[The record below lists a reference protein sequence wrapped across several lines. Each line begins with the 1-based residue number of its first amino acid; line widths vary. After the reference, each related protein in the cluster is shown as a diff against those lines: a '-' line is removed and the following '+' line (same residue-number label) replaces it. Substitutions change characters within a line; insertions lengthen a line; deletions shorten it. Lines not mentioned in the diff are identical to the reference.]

1 MILRFRTLA
10 VSWRGALPAAG
21 LAGLAAPAAVLGD
34 SGAEVLPPVTVTGDP
49 LGSRTESEL
58 VRPISVAEGEALERR
73 RGGGT
78 IGEVL
83 DGLPGISNADFGPG
97 VGRPTIRGLQGSR
110 VEELQ
115 DGMRISDVSDEGVDH
130 AVGGDSRRAQ
140 SVEFIRGPATLVYGS
155 GAAGGAVNM
164 VTSRFDPFI
173 GDQVSGRLY
182 GAYTDNANKRQG
194 YAGVEVPLTEGFA
207 LRTDYS
213 LSRSDDADI
222 AGFQLE
228 EGRDGDHLIRDTLVN
243 SDVKDDSWSLTGM
256 WSEDWGY
263 IGVGYDRWEIEY
275 GVPEAFFPVHNTG
288 DIDLSDEYERIYAE
302 HDRFDLRSEFYD
314 PFDGFSAARF
324 NLSYTEF
331 VQDEIE
337 YEYDTSTG
345 RLDERELEATF
356 EQDEL
361 DARLELT
368 HDPLDALGGL
378 RGTVG
383 IDFHDVDYVGADP
396 REGRDDLIRP
406 NETTST
412 GVFVVEELPTGFGAV
427 EFGARL
433 NHERSRPADV
443 ADQQIK
449 KVAEDGSI
457 NGVDVPERNFQ
468 EELGSRTFT
477 TGSASAGARF
487 ELDDAHRLRTSVTY
501 AERAPSAE
509 QLYAFGRHGAAGTWE
524 VGDPD
529 LGEEQYLNLDIALE
543 RHQGAVRYDAAV
555 FYNRVDDYIYFQS
568 FDDNGEPLRVG
579 ADDDEVVQ
587 EDGGDQLVYNT
598 AADVHLYGL
607 EFEAEHDLTVADWPV
622 TARASGDYLRGR
634 FRDGGSLPRM
644 TAPRLGIGVDTAWRT
659 LDFAVDWRHVFRQTD
674 TGPAETETGSYNLVG
689 FDIGWEPQDVEELRV
704 FFRGRNLLDED
715 GRRHESFFKGSAPIL
730 GRNYTLGASYNF

>member
-1 MILRFRTLA
+1 MKHRVRRIATP
-10 VSWRGALPAAG
+10 WRGVLPVAG
-21 LAGLAAPAAVLGD
+21 IAGLAAPATVLGD
-34 SGAEVLPPVTVTGDP
+34 SGVEVLPQVTVTGDP
-49 LGSRTESEL
+49 LGSRTEGEL
-58 VRPISVAEGEALERR
+58 VRPISVVEGEALERR
-73 RGGGT
+73 RDGGT

-130 AVGGDSRRAQ
+130 AVGGDTRRAQ
-140 SVEFIRGPATLVYGS
+140 SVELIRGPATLMYGS
-155 GAAGGAVNM
+155 GAAGGAVNI
-164 VTSRFDPFI
+164 VTNRFDPFI
-173 GDQVSGRLY
+173 EEQVSGSLY
-182 GAYTDNANKRQG
+182 GAYTDNANQRQG

-213 LSRSDDADI
+213 LRRSDDADI
-222 AGFQLE
+222 SGFQLE
-228 EGRDGDHLIRDTLVN
+228 DGREGDHLIRDTLVN
-243 SDVKDDSWSLTGM
+243 SDVEDDSWSLTGM
-256 WSEDWGY
+256 WSEEWGY
-263 IGVGYDRWEIEY
+263 IGIGYDRWEIEY
-275 GVPEAFFPVHNTG
+275 GVPEPFFPVHTD
-288 DIDLSDEYERIYAE
+288 DINLSDEYERIYAE

-314 PFDGFSAARF
+314 PFNGFSAARF

-331 VQDEIE
+331 VQDEV
-337 YEYDTSTG
+337 EYDYDTDTG
-345 RLDERELEATF
+345 RLDERETEAAF

-378 RGTVG
+378 RGTLG

-396 REGRDDLIRP
+396 REDSDDLIRP

-412 GVFVVEELPTGFGAV
+412 GVFLVEELPTGFGAV

-443 ADQQIK
+443 YDPVIDS
-449 KVAEDGSI
+449 VGDGLT
-457 NGVDVPERNFQ
+457 DVPTRTFE

-487 ELDDAHRLRTSVTY
+487 DLDDRHRLRSSVTY

-524 VGDPD
+524 VGNPD
-529 LGEEQYLNLDIALE
+529 LDEEQYLNLDIALE
-543 RHQGAVRYDAAV
+543 RHQGEVRYDAAL
-555 FYNRVDDYIYFQS
+555 FYNRVDDYIYFRS
-568 FDDNGEPLRVG
+568 FDDNGEPLRVDRD
-579 ADDDEVVQ
+579 ATYDAE
-587 EDGGDQLVYNT
+587 GDQLVYNT
-598 AADVHLYGL
+598 ADDVHLYGL
-607 EFEAEHDLTVADWPV
+607 EFEAERDLTVADWPL

-659 LDFAVDWRHVFRQTD
+659 LDFSVDWRHVFRQTD
-674 TGPAETETGSYNLVG
+674 TGPAETETGSYNLLG
-689 FDIGWEPQDVEELRV
+689 FDIGWDPQEVEDLRV
-704 FFRGRNLLDED
+704 FVRGRNLLDEG
-715 GRRHESFFKGSAPIL
+715 GRRHESFFKDRAPIL
-730 GRNYTLGASYNF
+730 GRSFTAGARYNF